1 MENYRKTQQLYKLL
15 GLFKKTHKKQ
25 PKNKPLYWSQVAF
38 RYAMVIYLVTQAINA
53 WSTSALLL
61 QYLMMFSVLILLIS
75 GIIIFFIY
83 SFTFL
88 KFKLYKNMNFS
99 IMACEDV
106 RQTARY
112 TAILQK
118 SFTQSFL
125 EEKLL
130 ELDFQI
136 RTKNARLIPF
146 IIALGFLSSVGS
158 FFIGKISGLQI
169 LDIFNFMIFT
179 PKSIQ
184 HLAIQNIMTL
194 IASFL
199 LGIFIGVIIV
209 KFQTYKYT
217 YWTELLKLTIQLMEH
232 EKKYKAIQTSNN
244 IDSSNSRNWKKK
256 IITWLQN

>member
-25 PKNKPLYWSQVAF
+25 P
-38 RYAMVIYLVTQAINA
+38 
-53 WSTSALLL
+53 
-61 QYLMMFSVLILLIS
+61 
-75 GIIIFFIY
+75 
-83 SFTFL
+83 
-88 KFKLYKNMNFS
+88 
-99 IMACEDV
+99 
-106 RQTARY
+106 
-112 TAILQK
+112 
-118 SFTQSFL
+118 
-125 EEKLL
+125 
-130 ELDFQI
+130 
-136 RTKNARLIPF
+136 
-146 IIALGFLSSVGS
+146 
-158 FFIGKISGLQI
+158 I